1 MLSRDEAGPIG
12 QVSTSWGLGLG
23 SGYKRGPV
31 GSPAAELISPKIKK
45 RLLQEQI
52 KLLQKK
58 IEVIN
63 QQLDNL

>member
-1 MLSRDEAGPIG
+1 MLSGDKAGPIG
-12 QVSTSWGLGLG
+12 QVLTGRGLGLG
-23 SGYKRGPV
+23 SGYKRGSV

-45 RLLQEQI
+45 ELLQEQI

-58 IEVIN
+58 IEEIN